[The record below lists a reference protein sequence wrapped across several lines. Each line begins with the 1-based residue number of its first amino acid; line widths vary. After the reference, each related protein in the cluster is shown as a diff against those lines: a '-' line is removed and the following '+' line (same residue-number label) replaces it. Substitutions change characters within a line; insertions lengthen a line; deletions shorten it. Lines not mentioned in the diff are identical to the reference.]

1 MQWSDIAT
9 QIADALQQPFTPK
22 TPRQVSGGDINVAY
36 LLEDSGQRLF
46 IKLNQAHRLPMF
58 EAEYQALLE
67 MKAGNTIQVP
77 APLCCGVSGPHAFI
91 VMEYIEFAAAQRGC
105 QDRLGQQLAKL
116 HRITAEQFG
125 WHRDNTI
132 GTTQQCNRQR
142 DDWLTFWRD
151 QRIGRQLQLLA
162 ARGHQG
168 VIQSLGSELLAAM
181 PSLLNGHQPL
191 PSMLHGDLWS
201 GNYAFNLQG
210 EPLLFDPAFY
220 YGDRETDL
228 AMTELFGGFSVA
240 FYDAYQAAYPLDEGY
255 PQRKNLY
262 NLYHILNHGN
272 LFGGHYIDQ
281 AEQMITTLL
290 LPKNLG

>member
-9 QIADALQQPFTPK
+9 QIADALKQPFSLKAP
-22 TPRQVSGGDINVAY
+22 QQISGGDINEAY
-36 LLEDSGQRLF
+36 LLEDNGQRLF

-67 MKAGNTIQVP
+67 MKAGNAIQVP
-77 APLCCGVSGPHAFI
+77 TPLCCGTAGPHAFI
-91 VMEYIEFAAAQRGC
+91 VMEYLEFAAAHDDSQA
-105 QDRLGQQLAKL
+105 RLGQQLAKL

-132 GTTQQCNRQR
+132 GTTQQCNTPH
-142 DDWLTFWRD
+142 DEWLIFWRD

-162 ARGHQG
+162 ERGHQG
-168 VIQSLGSELLAAM
+168 VIQSLGSELLAAI
-181 PSLLNGHQPL
+181 PSLLGGHHP
-191 PSMLHGDLWS
+191 PASMLHGDLWS
-201 GNYAFNLQG
+201 GNVAFDSQG
-210 EPLLFDPAFY
+210 EPLLFDPALY

-240 FYDAYQAAYPLDEGY
+240 FYDAYQAAYPLDDGY

-262 NLYHILNHGN
+262 KLYHILNHGN
-272 LFGGHYIDQ
+272 LFGGHYIRQ
-281 AEQMITTLL
+281 AEQVMDVLL
-290 LPKNLG
+290 SPHKT